1 MKIEIPAFE
10 PMAKCNEHL
19 RHGPISID
27 LGKDV
32 VKVVRCKDCKHFRR
46 NLENDA
52 YSSCVCCGGM
62 ADPEE
67 TDFCSFGERKE
78 AENK

>member
-27 LGKDV
+27 LGDDV
-32 VKVVRCKDCKHFRR
+32 VKVVRCKDCSAACPVGDLLCCIMWGKPTLADGYCNFGIRR
-46 NLENDA
+46 ADDA
-52 YSSCVCCGGM
+52 
-62 ADPEE
+62 
-67 TDFCSFGERKE
+67 TD
-78 AENK
+78 